1 MEKIAAHFPSDRAV
15 VISGKDATPAAYL
28 ASHPGQFRELHFV
41 THGTSSTVLENPLD
55 AAIILSPVPGS
66 AASVADPEGSY
77 HLYGKDIMKTPLHAD
92 LVIVS
97 ACYGMGREYSG
108 EGLVGLAWAFLRA
121 GAHQV
126 IAALWEVDD
135 ASMPQLMDDFYS
147 ELSQGKSAAEALRDA
162 KLRMLHSTDFHKRP
176 YYWASLQLYTGS

>member
-1 MEKIAAHFPSDRAV
+1 
-15 VISGKDATPAAYL
+15 DATPASYL
-28 ASHPGQFRELHFV
+28 ASNPGQFRHIHFV

-55 AAIILSPVPGS
+55 SAIILSPVPGRE
-66 AASVADPEGSY
+66 ASTADPEGSY

-92 LVIVS
+92 LVTVS
-97 ACYGMGREYSG
+97 ACYGLGREYSG

-135 ASMPQLMDDFYS
+135 ASMPQLMDDFYQ
-147 ELSQGKSAAEALRDA
+147 EYTHGKSAAEALRDA
-162 KLRMLHSTDFHKRP
+162 KLRLLHSNDFHKRP